1 MLCPL
6 SVAVVRLVVSISAL
20 LAARAGAPF
29 PYSTG
34 SGALDLSGFGWVP
47 DCALESHLDVEP
59 GRVDVVSGDVG
70 GDALMYGERGVD
82 GQPPL
87 LDLLPG
93 STRQFEQV
101 LGVFD
106 VAHVT
111 EF

>member
-1 MLCPL
+1 
-6 SVAVVRLVVSISAL
+6 VAVVRLVVSISAL

-34 SGALDLSGFGWVP
+34 CGALDLSGFGGVP
-47 DCALESHLDVEP
+47 DCALEAHLDVEP
-59 GRVDVVSGDVG
+59 GRGDVVSGDVG
-70 GDALMYGERGVD
+70 GDALVDGERGVH
-82 GQPPL
+82 GEFAA

-93 STRQFEQV
+93 RARQFQQV